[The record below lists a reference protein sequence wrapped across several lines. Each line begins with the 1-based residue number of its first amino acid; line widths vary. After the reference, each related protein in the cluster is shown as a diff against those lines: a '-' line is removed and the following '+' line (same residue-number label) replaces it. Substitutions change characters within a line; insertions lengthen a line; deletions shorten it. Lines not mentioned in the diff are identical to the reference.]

1 MFCFSSITVSSAQFV
16 NTYDIVKQ
24 SKETHHLEK
33 YQEEYVFEYKEFLNE
48 EFNEHGYEADVKLRS
63 GITLHGYILNE
74 NFKMRVYSL
83 DQYIQCSMSKIRS
96 ITTRNLLSDTVIFK
110 DGTEFKGKLGGFRL
124 SSPGIYMR
132 FLKIRLSYNDE
143 EKVLDMHD
151 VKSIFFGW

>member
-1 MFCFSSITVSSAQFV
+1 MRITFYGAAEEVTGTCF
-16 NTYDIVKQ
+16 
-24 SKETHHLEK
+24 H
-33 YQEEYVFEYKEFLNE
+33 
-48 EFNEHGYEADVKLRS
+48 
-63 GITLHGYILNE
+63 
-74 NFKMRVYSL
+74 
-83 DQYIQCSMSKIRS
+83 
-96 ITTRNLLSDTVIFK
+96 VIFK